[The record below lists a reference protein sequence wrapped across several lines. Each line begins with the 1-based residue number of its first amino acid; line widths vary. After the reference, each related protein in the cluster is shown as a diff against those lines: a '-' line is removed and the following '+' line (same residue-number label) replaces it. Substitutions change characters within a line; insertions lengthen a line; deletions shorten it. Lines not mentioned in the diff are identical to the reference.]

1 VAPKRRKPGN
11 QIVETAPAAS
21 SPDKANAAL
30 ARIDIPQDVVER
42 ISERLTP
49 GSSLIISDHG
59 ISQETGKGTDF
70 IVLTQ

>member
-1 VAPKRRKPGN
+1 
-11 QIVETAPAAS
+11 
-21 SPDKANAAL
+21 
-30 ARIDIPQDVVER
+30 VVER

-49 GSSLIISDHG
+49 GSSVIVSDHD